1 MAGLKITKDK
11 FMSYEKVKLSGVT
24 NMFMVS
30 QVMSLSGLTKEEC
43 FFIMKNYSKLA
54 EQYL

>member
-1 MAGLKITKDK
+1 MAGLEITKDK

-30 QVMSLSGLTKEEC
+30 QVMNLSGLTKEEC

-54 EQYL
+54 KQYL

>member
-1 MAGLKITKDK
+1 MAGLEITKDK

-24 NMFMVS
+24 NMLMVS